1 MATGGY
7 IMIKNILKKENY
19 KQNLNSRYTKGK
31 LYFTVFFTALMIA
44 IIGLVILLLQ
54 IISQGT
60 EMLSWTFV
68 SSYPSRFPEKAGILS
83 ALVGSIWLMGLTG
96 ILAVPFGIGTA
107 VYLEEYAPKN
117 KFTQFIE
124 INISNLAGVPSI
136 VYGLLGLA
144 VFVGA
149 LNMGRTLIAG
159 ALTMA
164 LLVMPIVILASRE
177 AIKQVPYPHREAAYA
192 LGATRWE
199 AIRSV
204 VLPSAIPGILTG
216 AILSMSRAVG
226 EAAPVLAVSA
236 LVYLTFVPTDPF
248 DRFTVMPIQIYNWVS
263 RPQDGFRE
271 LAASG
276 IILLL
281 VLLLSMNSIA
291 IYIRSKYQNKSEE

>member
-1 MATGGY
+1 
-7 IMIKNILKKENY
+7 MIKNILKKENY
-19 KQNLNSRYTKGK
+19 NQNLNSRYTKGK

-44 IIGLVILLLQ
+44 IIGMAILLFQ

-96 ILAVPFGIGTA
+96 IFAVPLGIGTA

-117 KFTQFIE
+117 KFTQFLE

-177 AIKQVPYPHREAAYA
+177 AIKQVPYSHREAAYA

-199 AIRSV
+199 VVRSV
-204 VLPSAIPGILTG
+204 VLPSAIPGIMTG

>member
-1 MATGGY
+1 
-7 IMIKNILKKENY
+7 MIKNILKKENY
-19 KQNLNSRYTKGK
+19 NQNLNSRYTKGK
-31 LYFTVFFTALMIA
+31 LYFTVFFTALIIA
-44 IIGLVILLLQ
+44 IIGLAILLFQ

-96 ILAVPFGIGTA
+96 IFAVPLGIGTA

-117 KFTQFIE
+117 KFTQFLE

-177 AIKQVPYPHREAAYA
+177 AIKQVPYSHREAAYA

-199 AIRSV
+199 VVRSV
-204 VLPSAIPGILTG
+204 VLPSAIPGIMTG

>member
-1 MATGGY
+1 
-7 IMIKNILKKENY
+7 MIKNILKKENY
-19 KQNLNSRYTKGK
+19 NQNLNSRYTKGK

-44 IIGLVILLLQ
+44 IIGLAILLFQ

-96 ILAVPFGIGTA
+96 IFAVPLGIGTA

-117 KFTQFIE
+117 KFTQFLE

-177 AIKQVPYPHREAAYA
+177 AIKQVPYSHREAAYA

-199 AIRSV
+199 VVRSV
-204 VLPSAIPGILTG
+204 VLPSAIPGIMTG

-236 LVYLTFVPTDPF
+236 LVYLSFVPTDPF

>member
-1 MATGGY
+1 
-7 IMIKNILKKENY
+7 MIKNILKKENY
-19 KQNLNSRYTKGK
+19 NQNLNSRYTKGK

-44 IIGLVILLLQ
+44 IIGLAILLFQ

-177 AIKQVPYPHREAAYA
+177 AIKQVPYSHREAAYA

-199 AIRSV
+199 VVRSV
-204 VLPSAIPGILTG
+204 VLPSAIPGIMTG

>member
-1 MATGGY
+1 
-7 IMIKNILKKENY
+7 MIKNILKKENY
-19 KQNLNSRYTKGK
+19 NQNLNSRYTKGK

-44 IIGLVILLLQ
+44 IIGLAILLFQ

-96 ILAVPFGIGTA
+96 IFAVPLGIGTA

-117 KFTQFIE
+117 KFTQFLE

-177 AIKQVPYPHREAAYA
+177 AIKQVPYSHREAAYA

-199 AIRSV
+199 VVRSV
-204 VLPSAIPGILTG
+204 VLPSAIPGIMTG

-236 LVYLTFVPTDPF
+236 LVYLTFVPKDPF

>member
-1 MATGGY
+1 
-7 IMIKNILKKENY
+7 MIKNILKKENY
-19 KQNLNSRYTKGK
+19 NQNLNSRYTKGK

-44 IIGLVILLLQ
+44 IVGLAILLFQ

-96 ILAVPFGIGTA
+96 IFAVPLGIGTA

-117 KFTQFIE
+117 KFTQFLE

-177 AIKQVPYPHREAAYA
+177 AIKQVPYSHREAAYA

-199 AIRSV
+199 VVRSV
-204 VLPSAIPGILTG
+204 VLPSAIPGIMTG